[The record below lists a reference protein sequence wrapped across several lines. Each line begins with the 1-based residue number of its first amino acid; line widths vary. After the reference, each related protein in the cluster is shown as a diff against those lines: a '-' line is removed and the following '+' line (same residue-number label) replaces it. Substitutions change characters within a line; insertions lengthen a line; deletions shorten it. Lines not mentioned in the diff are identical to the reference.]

1 MNRLSRLGD
10 TMALKPEV
18 TSETLLSALQFWV
31 DEASAVRKEAAFVRG
46 YLAVQREYLERK
58 EQQGGELSD
67 PQFSPVARAA
77 NGRLY
82 ATNRELV
89 LFTWRAYLD
98 TDRDAFGIG
107 KVKEG
112 LCDLVRSS
120 CSEVDRELGEP
131 FSRFRCANEQRLLR
145 IKGLRHKVIAHS
157 DQKAVLG
164 SFFNETEIC
173 EIVETAEAVCE
184 LIQHTCG
191 VYIKNFEPPFDKRT
205 ALIVHPDKFAM
216 HDAMAFWEHN
226 FAAWAK

>member
-31 DEASAVRKEAAFVRG
+31 GEAGSARAAAAFVRG
-46 YLAVQREYLERK
+46 YVAVQREYLERK

-67 PQFSPVARAA
+67 PQFSPVARVAY
-77 NGRLY
+77 GRLY

-89 LFTWRAYLD
+89 LFSTRAVYDKKGYGLRAIKND
-98 TDRDAFGIG
+98 HCKLLGSDAT
-107 KVKEG
+107 K
-112 LCDLVRSS
+112 
-120 CSEVDRELGEP
+120 ELGDLNIN
-131 FSRFRCANEQRLLR
+131 FRAFDKQNMQQLLE
-145 IKGLRHKVIAHS
+145 IVELRRKAMAHS
-157 DQKAVLG
+157 DQETVFG
-164 SFFNETEIC
+164 SFFNETKIC